1 MYIPIFIFEF
11 CTGADDVGKKSNV
24 LEKETK
30 TAQCDLCPSPNP
42 FQEVHLVL
50 ESPSRVLPQNMFFK
64 RLLMKLNND
73 FKITYL

>member
-1 MYIPIFIFEF
+1 MLYMYIPIFILEF

-50 ESPSRVLPQNMFFK
+50 
-64 RLLMKLNND
+64 
-73 FKITYL
+73 